1 MVPFDEQSPMVTS
14 GVRIGT
20 AAMSS
25 RGINEDDS
33 RQIVDW
39 IDRMVQ
45 DIHNDDVRQTV
56 KEEVHAMTARL
67 PLY

>member
-1 MVPFDEQSPMVTS
+1 MVPFDVQSPMVTS

-20 AAMSS
+20 AAMTS
-25 RGINEDDS
+25 RGINEDDC

-39 IDRMVQ
+39 IDRMVR
-45 DIHNDDVRQTV
+45 DIHNDDVRQAV
-56 KEEVHAMTARL
+56 KAEVHAMTARL